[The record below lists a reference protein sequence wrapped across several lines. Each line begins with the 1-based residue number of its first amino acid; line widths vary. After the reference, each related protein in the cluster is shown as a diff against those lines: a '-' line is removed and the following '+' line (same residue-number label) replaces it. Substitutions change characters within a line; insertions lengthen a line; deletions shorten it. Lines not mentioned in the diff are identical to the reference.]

1 MTSLRGL
8 ADCLDG
14 ARFDGIGFPAQ
25 RADCSP
31 QLDLHADRMSESTSD
46 TLVMEWPARWASRI
60 RRGQVPGPLALAG
73 RTNGPLGR
81 KTRAGPLISL
91 LARYTLLH
99 RFVRGLA
106 VLCVGW
112 LAFVS
117 GIVSAAPPE
126 SLLSQI
132 QRIDVP
138 ADRPGEWPREV
149 KQSVAVPRDEFERL
163 LKGAEIGER
172 GPRRVRLTS
181 ARYSATLAG
190 QSLREGRATWTVQRV
205 GSEPALHPLGEFS
218 LALQDLAW
226 PERPAVWGSDV
237 AGQAW
242 LLADVPTGELTAT
255 WSAAGRSLPGEI
267 DFDVTVPSAAVSVF
281 DVKVPRDRLVR
292 ANPEAR
298 RIADG
303 SDKDWQVWRI
313 QLGSERHCRLAIA
326 QPGDSRERP
335 PTILYNYELAA
346 VVREEDVRFQ
356 TLFQLEVFD
365 APVSEVTFTVP
376 ASVEVYAVTYGADL
390 PLTWSRSDKAEAGG
404 TLTVQLPGALQGR
417 SRPIRIDGL
426 AVHKPGQPT
435 VSPQIDVKGGVFSSG
450 RQRLTIVAPIQLR
463 SVRANG
469 FRQQG
474 AVTLATEGEIFSF
487 RQLLPNAQLILDVQR
502 PRASLAAQVTGLLET
517 GEDSWT
523 LTSELVWTSSSG
535 GVFQTGSQFPPDW
548 EITDVQF
555 VSKQGATKLA
565 GWDVQPQPG
574 GGTLLSVE
582 FLEAIE
588 PGRPHTVKV
597 LARRRTVSVGQSFAL
612 PVPHPRDCDS
622 VETTLGLVVPAGLNP
637 LLSEEA
643 RLERVSPPDD
653 SSIAALR
660 RRPPTRTR
668 NEFWFRGDT
677 PEAAGSLQLVT
688 RLRPVSATTEVIV
701 EAAPAEYRERFR
713 IRCRADGSPLDRLL
727 VYLTQPGSEVRWS
740 VLLPRPGDLT
750 AVRLPLSQHAEWNCP
765 AVGELWELRLP
776 PLPAGPIEIEGTR
789 SNRWSQTA
797 HPALLFVPQSAERR
811 GQVQLR
817 RPETLE
823 LTIDP
828 RGLDPHVAATDEA
841 AAALSAADAAAS
853 FITSAWQFDAFDDEL
868 SIALSGPIS
877 SREYPTMVSLQLRS
891 LISSNSDGFD
901 LYRARIRLENGAAQ
915 ETLRVRLPS
924 PAVLQEA
931 TVAGEA
937 IVPNAQGEELLIPG
951 LNAARRDVVELLYRV
966 PARGHTVR
974 DARRVI
980 VPVVAATV
988 LGFDWEFAL
997 PPSVRLFSE
1006 PLGVRLARPLPSSTW
1021 TERLFGPL
1029 GRPRDESLFNPFAI
1043 DSWRELLQPREVPM
1057 SSVGELNGELI
1068 APVEWQVHNASAAIV
1083 PEDLWLVTWHS
1094 TRARLLSW
1102 IALALAMSVGIVL
1115 RIVGWRY
1122 RDRLAAYWL
1131 TVLTCVALC
1140 SPSPY
1145 AEIAGG
1151 AIAGT
1156 IMALLAPRRSLLF
1169 HRGGLHAS
1177 VPGGS
1182 TQSFRIGKP
1191 TGSVLVPCG
1200 LVVAG
1205 CWIVNGFAQ
1214 ETPPS
1219 TTPAARLGATGE
1231 GLRSPVAAG
1240 DSVPDARSVRDTL
1253 PFTIFVPVDD
1263 KGQPSKTL
1271 PLIYVMPELLSKMKA
1286 AAQTVSPPP
1295 DWLITAAR
1303 YRAVV
1308 GTQGSVSLQAKFRV
1322 HVLDDSAERQIVIP
1336 IPEAVLA
1343 GADACRLNGK
1353 PHPVT
1358 TVPAGRGFV
1367 VTWSR
1372 PPSDVDRAEKA
1383 PRVSDPDASGRPG
1396 HSSDAASF
1404 DVELDLKRV
1413 GSKTSS
1419 GGGFSATIPAIA
1431 DTNWSV
1437 ELTEAT
1443 EFLDVIGGRGASS
1456 RTADRRG
1463 IETQVGGTSHLDVR
1477 WSQVAPVAKPSQLEV
1492 SLLQTLDLR
1501 PSFAE
1506 LRFRAR
1512 CVPVEGQFDFLELD
1526 LPKGCLFRESDIRAA
1541 GLLRA
1546 EVLFAAAGSGKLRLT
1561 FAEPQRQPFTVD
1573 GTLIVPAADPDVAVP
1588 LPRFGLTRGP
1598 GLRVS
1603 MLQNWWWIGAA
1614 PEYRV
1619 DVPNLDAE
1627 VGASLSA
1634 AEFLQAW
1641 GDSPPTGRP
1650 QLVFQPREGETPQF
1664 SIVPQIAR
1672 RRALRWTQV
1681 GHIGKRR
1688 LEWTLDAKLE
1698 ATQAPVFQHVLFVD
1712 RRLQIEA
1719 ISIRENGA
1727 ERLVRWSEARPL
1739 ASPTRVVLF
1748 LGDKTTGVQEL
1759 TVRASLPLRH
1769 GPPVPLPFVRCE
1781 EAELVD
1787 SRWELFRDPEL
1798 DVDLIL
1804 PRGVP
1809 AFETPALKTGDDP
1822 STEEGPQLVARYQI
1836 ADPDPKTSI
1845 RVSSRHAPCTAR
1857 TVAVLAKTD
1866 TRGWKLTG
1874 QLWLTPQGESPRRLG
1889 VRFPANLVDP
1899 ARVRVEQAEATWHDP
1914 VDGWRRLDLALPPD
1928 PTEVAL
1934 TFDFVIEEPLRGDWE
1949 LPWPAPLQAASHEM
1963 CLVVA
1968 PADVWTPLVGTELK
1982 PDEAP
1987 GWADEFL
1994 EERMPD
2000 TTSAV
2005 YRLGAAPVRLRRL
2018 TSTTQLDEPVVR
2030 MLEHSLWLTADG
2042 GRHGL
2047 TRAFLSQTRD
2057 AIEFTVPDGFQP
2069 IALFFDDRPLPLP
2082 TVTEGLLRVPL
2093 VGGGRESVL
2102 VLIWEQLRPQS
2113 EGYARAERET
2123 LPWPSRVTVSRS
2135 LVTVLPHRNG
2145 LVIGRTRQ
2153 ALIDWMEAAFDRLEM
2168 LLDRQASLDNDPR
2181 AAAANR
2187 ELIDELQSRV
2197 AARLPAHTTQASSAL
2212 TARLERWNRIVESI
2226 NGLERVVP
2234 LDRLPLAARPLSY
2247 LEEQFVDHPQALRTI
2262 ATSAAPRV
2270 SFWLVDRRWLAVVL
2284 ALLLSLIVIP
2294 SLRQLIRLDWGEWL
2308 SVRATI
2314 SWLLLGVIWWFY
2326 LTPGFLGPLMIAVAT
2341 LRAMLHRSPPVE
2353 LNSTIGGD

>member
-1 MTSLRGL
+1 MTALQPGGRRFGETGTLDAPDRSQNQGERYASSGPRGSDYRPNFVGRVTLVRRVSPSGLMQALAHPFHGSRRGL
-8 ADCLDG
+8 PSDAL
-14 ARFDGIGFPAQ
+14 
-25 RADCSP
+25 RAEEQSIQKLRPCSW
-31 QLDLHADRMSESTSD
+31 TSSMV
-46 TLVMEWPARWASRI
+46 LVI
-60 RRGQVPGPLALAG
+60 
-73 RTNGPLGR
+73 
-81 KTRAGPLISL
+81 
-91 LARYTLLH
+91 
-99 RFVRGLA
+99 
-106 VLCVGW
+106 GW
-112 LAFVS
+112 LMLAS
-117 GIVSAAPPE
+117 GIVSAAPPG

-138 ADRPGEWPREV
+138 ADRPGDWPREV
-149 KQSVAVPRDEFERL
+149 KQSVTIPRDEFERL

-172 GPRRVRLTS
+172 GLRRVRLTS
-181 ARYSATLAG
+181 AHYTATLAG
-190 QSLREGRATWTVQRV
+190 QSLREGRATWAVQRV
-205 GSEPALHPLGEFS
+205 GTEPALHPLGEFTLS
-218 LALQDLAW
+218 LQNLAW
-226 PERPAVWGSDV
+226 PDRPAVWGSDA
-237 AGQAW
+237 AGHSW
-242 LLADVPTGELTAT
+242 LLADAPTGELTAT
-255 WSAAGRSLPGEI
+255 WSAAGRSLPSEI
-267 DFDVTVPSAAVSVF
+267 DFDVTVPSAAVSVL
-281 DVKVPRDRLVR
+281 DLKVPRDRLVR
-292 ANPEAR
+292 ATPEAR
-298 RIADG
+298 RIEDG

-313 QLGSERHCRLAIA
+313 QLASERRCRLAIA
-326 QPGDSRERP
+326 QRSDSLARQ
-335 PTILYNYELAA
+335 PTILYEQELAA

-376 ASVEVYAVTYGADL
+376 ASVEVYAVMYGADL

-404 TLTVQLPGALQGR
+404 TLTVRLPGALQGR

-435 VSPQIDVKGGVFSSG
+435 VSPQIDVKGGVFSTG

-474 AVTLATEGEIFSF
+474 AVTLAAEGEIFSF

-517 GEDSWT
+517 SEDSWT

-535 GVFQTGSQFPPDW
+535 GVFQTGCQFPPDW

-555 VSKQGATKLA
+555 VAKQATTKLA
-565 GWDVQPQPG
+565 GWDVQSLPG
-574 GGTLLSVE
+574 NSTLLSVE

-597 LARRRTVSVGQSFAL
+597 LARRRAVPVGQSFAL
-612 PVPHPRDCDS
+612 PIPHPRDCDS

-653 SSIAALR
+653 SSTAALR
-660 RRPPTRTR
+660 RRPLTRTR
-668 NEFWFRGDT
+668 SEFWFRGDT
-677 PEAAGSLQLVT
+677 PEAAGSMQLVS
-688 RLRPVSATTEVIV
+688 RLRPVLATTDVIV
-701 EAAPAEYRERFR
+701 EAAPTEYRERFQ
-713 IRCRADGSPLDRLL
+713 IRCRADGAPLDRLL

-740 VLLPRPGDLT
+740 VLLPRPDELT
-750 AVRLPLSQHAEWNCP
+750 AVRLPVSQHLEWNCP
-765 AVGELWELRLP
+765 ATGELWELRLP

-789 SNRWSQTA
+789 SNRWSLTA
-797 HPALLFVPQSAERR
+797 HPALLFVPQSTERR
-811 GQVQLR
+811 GQVHLR

-823 LTIDP
+823 LTIDT
-828 RGLDPHVAATDEA
+828 RSLDPQVAATDEA
-841 AAALSAADAAAS
+841 SHAAIAADAAPS
-853 FITSAWQFDAFDDEL
+853 FTTTVWQFDAFDDEL
-868 SIALSGPIS
+868 SITLSEPIS
-877 SREYPTMVSLQLRS
+877 SREYPVMVSLQLRS

-966 PARGHTVR
+966 PARGHSVR
-974 DARRVI
+974 DVRRVI

-1006 PLGVRLARPLPSSTW
+1006 PLGVRLSRPLPNSTW

-1029 GRPRDESLFNPFAI
+1029 GRPSNEAFFNPFAI
-1043 DSWRELLQPREVPM
+1043 DSWRELLQPREVRL

-1068 APVEWQVHNASAAIV
+1068 APVEWQVHHASSAIV
-1083 PEDLWLVTWHS
+1083 PDELWLVTWHS
-1094 TRARLLSW
+1094 TRTRLLSW
-1102 IALALAMSVGIVL
+1102 IALAIAMSVGIVL

-1131 TVLTCVALC
+1131 TVLTCAAVC
-1140 SPSPY
+1140 SQSPY

-1156 IMALLAPRRSLLF
+1156 IVAMLAPRRSLLF
-1169 HRGGLHAS
+1169 HRGGLQSS

-1182 TQSFRIGKP
+1182 TQSFHFDKP
-1191 TGSVLVPCG
+1191 TGSVFVPCG
-1200 LVVAG
+1200 LLVVG
-1205 CWIVNGFAQ
+1205 CWVASGLAQ

-1219 TTPAARLGATGE
+1219 ATPAARSGATGE
-1231 GLRSPVAAG
+1231 GLRSPVFFENTGGSKSPPVAPGVA
-1240 DSVPDARSVRDTL
+1240 DSKAETARSL
-1253 PFTIFVPVDD
+1253 ATIFVPVDD
-1263 KGQPSKTL
+1263 DGRPSKSL
-1271 PLIYVMPELLSKMKA
+1271 PLIYVAPDLLSKMKEASQA
-1286 AAQTVSPPP
+1286 ASPPP
-1295 DWLITAAR
+1295 DWLIASAR

-1322 HVLDDSAERQIVIP
+1322 HILDDSAERQIVIS
-1336 IPEAVLA
+1336 IPETVLA

-1353 PHPVT
+1353 SHPVT
-1358 TVPAGRGFV
+1358 MAPDGRGFV

-1372 PPSDVDRAEKA
+1372 LP
-1383 PRVSDPDASGRPG
+1383 PDAD
-1396 HSSDAASF
+1396 SSATASRTVSF

-1419 GGGFSATIPAIA
+1419 GGGFSATIPVIA

-1437 ELTEAT
+1437 ELTEPT
-1443 EFLDVIGGRGASS
+1443 EFLNVIGGRGASS

-1463 IETQVGGTSHLDVR
+1463 IETQCGGTSHLDVR
-1477 WSQVAPVAKPSQLEV
+1477 WSQVAPEVKPARLDV

-1506 LRFRAR
+1506 LRFRVR
-1512 CVPVEGQFDFLELD
+1512 CVPLEGQFDFLELE
-1526 LPKGCLFRESDIRAA
+1526 LPKGCLLRESDIRAV
-1541 GLLRA
+1541 GLLRT
-1546 EVLFAAAGSGKLRLT
+1546 EVLIAADGAGKLRVT
-1561 FAEPQRQPFTVD
+1561 FAEPQRRSFTVD
-1573 GTLIVPAADPDVAVP
+1573 GTLLVPASEPNAAVP
-1588 LPRFGLTRGP
+1588 LPRFGLTRSP
-1598 GLRVS
+1598 GLDVS
-1603 MLQNWWWIGAA
+1603 TLQNWWWIGAV

-1619 DVPNLDAE
+1619 EAQNLDLE
-1627 VGASLSA
+1627 LGAGLSA
-1634 AEFLQAW
+1634 TEFLQAW

-1650 QLVFQPREGETPQF
+1650 HAVFQPREGETPQF
-1664 SIVPQIAR
+1664 SIAPQTAR

-1681 GHIGKRR
+1681 GHVGKRR
-1688 LEWTLDAKLE
+1688 LEWTLEAKLE
-1698 ATQAPVFQHVLFVD
+1698 ATQAPVYQHVLFVD

-1759 TVRASLPLRH
+1759 TLRASMPLRQ
-1769 GPPVPLPFVRCE
+1769 GPAVPLPFVRCE

-1787 SRWELFRDPEL
+1787 SSWELFRDSEV

-1809 AFETPALKTGDDP
+1809 AFEAPALKTRGDP

-1866 TRGWKLTG
+1866 ARGWKLTG
-1874 QLWLTPQGESPRRLG
+1874 QLGLTPQGESPRRLG
-1889 VRFPANLVDP
+1889 VRFPANSVDP

-1914 VDGWRRLDLALPPD
+1914 ADGWRRLDLTLPPD
-1928 PTEVAL
+1928 PIEVTL
-1934 TFDFVIEEPLRGDWE
+1934 TFDIVIEEPLRGDWD
-1949 LPWPAPLQAASHEM
+1949 LPWPAPLQATSHEM
-1963 CLVVA
+1963 CLVA
-1968 PADVWTPLVGTELK
+1968 TPADVWTPLVGTELK

-1994 EERMPD
+1994 EERMPE
-2000 TTSAV
+2000 TTSAL
-2005 YRLGAAPVRLRRL
+2005 YRLDAAPIRLRRHA
-2018 TSTTQLDEPVVR
+2018 SITQIDEPVVR
-2030 MLEHSLWLTADG
+2030 LLDHSLWLTADG

-2057 AIEFTVPDGFQP
+2057 AIEFTVPDGFRP

-2093 VGGGRESVL
+2093 IGGGRESVL

-2113 EGYARAERET
+2113 EGYARAERAT

-2145 LVIGRTRQ
+2145 LVIGRTQ
-2153 ALIDWMEAAFDRLEM
+2153 QVQTDWMDAAFDRLEM
-2168 LLDRQASLDNDPR
+2168 LLDRQASLDNDLR

-2197 AARLPAHTTQASSAL
+2197 AARLPAHTAQTSSAL

-2226 NGLERVVP
+2226 NGL
-2234 LDRLPLAARPLSY
+2234 DRTGTGDKLLLAARPFSY

-2262 ATSAAPRV
+2262 ATAEAPQV
-2270 SFWLVDRRWLAVVL
+2270 DFWLVDRRWLAVVL
-2284 ALLLSLIVIP
+2284 ALLLSLVVIP

-2308 SVRATI
+2308 SVRVTI
-2314 SWLLLGVIWWFY
+2314 SWLLLGVVWWFY

-2341 LRAMLHRSPPVE
+2341 VCAMLHRSPHVE

>member
-1 MTSLRGL
+1 MMISFCPLSPGFVGQRARVRG
-8 ADCLDG
+8 DV
-14 ARFDGIGFPAQ
+14 DGIDTPTEGHVKSLFTALSEASRTPRSGRGRGPEFPAC
-25 RADCSP
+25 A
-31 QLDLHADRMSESTSD
+31 
-46 TLVMEWPARWASRI
+46 
-60 RRGQVPGPLALAG
+60 
-73 RTNGPLGR
+73 
-81 KTRAGPLISL
+81 
-91 LARYTLLH
+91 
-99 RFVRGLA
+99 A
-106 VLCVGW
+106 VLIVGW
-112 LAFVS
+112 LVFTS
-117 GIVSAAPPE
+117 GIASAAPPE

-132 QRIDVP
+132 QRVDVP
-138 ADRPGEWPREV
+138 ADRPGDWPREV
-149 KQSVAVPRDEFERL
+149 KQSVAVPREEFERL

-181 ARYSATLAG
+181 AHYLATLVG
-190 QSLREGRATWTVQRV
+190 QSLREGRATWAVQRV
-205 GSEPALHPLGEFS
+205 GTEPALHPLGDFS

-226 PERPAVWGSDV
+226 FDRPAVWGSDV
-237 AGQAW
+237 AGHSW
-242 LLADVPTGELTAT
+242 LLADVPVGELTAT
-255 WSAAGRSLPGEI
+255 WSATGRSLPGEI
-267 DFDVTVPSAAVSVF
+267 DFDVTVPSAAVSVL
-281 DVKVPRDRLVR
+281 DVKVPRDRIVR
-292 ANPEAR
+292 ATPAAR
-298 RIADG
+298 RIEDG
-303 SDKDWQVWRI
+303 SDKDWQVWRV
-313 QLGSERHCRLAIA
+313 QLGSERRCRLAIA
-326 QPGDSRERP
+326 TRGDARDRP
-335 PTILYNYELAA
+335 PTILYDYELAA

-390 PLTWSRSDKAEAGG
+390 PLAWSRSDKAEAGG
-404 TLTVQLPGALQGR
+404 TLTVRLPGALQGR
-417 SRPIRIDGL
+417 SRSIRIDGL

-435 VSPQIDVKGGVFSSG
+435 VSPQIDVKGGVFATG
-450 RQRLTIVAPIQLR
+450 RQMLTIVAPIQLR

-474 AVTLATEGEIFSF
+474 AVTLAVEGEIFSF
-487 RQLLPNAQLILDVQR
+487 RQLLPNAQLVLDVQR

-535 GVFQTGSQFPPDW
+535 GVFQTGCQFPPDW

-555 VSKQGATKLA
+555 VSKQGGTKLA

-574 GGTLLSVE
+574 GNTLLSVE

-597 LARRRTVSVGQSFAL
+597 LARRRAVPTGQSFAL

-622 VETTLGLVVPAGLNP
+622 VETTLGLVVPSGLNP

-660 RRPPTRTR
+660 RRPPARTR
-668 NEFWFRGDT
+668 SEFWFRGDT
-677 PEAAGSLQLVT
+677 PEAAGSLQLVS
-688 RLRPVSATTEVIV
+688 RLRPVSATTDVIV

-740 VLLPRPGDLT
+740 VLLPRPGELI
-750 AVRLPLSQHAEWNCP
+750 AVRLPASQHLEWNCP
-765 AVGELWELRLP
+765 ALGELWELRLP

-797 HPALLFVPQSAERR
+797 HPALLFVPQSVERR
-811 GQVQLR
+811 GRVQLQ
-817 RPETLE
+817 RPVTLE
-823 LTIDP
+823 LTIDT
-828 RGLDPHVAATDEA
+828 RGLDSQSAPTDGA
-841 AAALSAADAAAS
+841 SPAVSAVDAAS
-853 FITSAWQFDAFDDEL
+853 SVTTTVWQFDAFDDEL
-868 SIALSGPIS
+868 SIGLSGPIS

-1006 PLGVRLARPLPSSTW
+1006 PPGVRLARPLPSSTW

-1029 GRPRDESLFNPFAI
+1029 GRPRDESFFNPFAF

-1057 SSVGELNGELI
+1057 ASVGELNGELI
-1068 APVEWQVHNASAAIV
+1068 APVEWQVHNASSAVV

-1094 TRARLLSW
+1094 TRTRLLSW

-1131 TVLTCVALC
+1131 TVLVCAALC

-1156 IMALLAPRRSLLF
+1156 IVALLAPRRSLRF
-1169 HRGGLHAS
+1169 HRGGLHAT

-1182 TQSFRIGKP
+1182 TQSFRIGNP

-1200 LVVAG
+1200 LVAMG
-1205 CWIVNGFAQ
+1205 CWIANGIAQ

-1219 TTPAARLGATGE
+1219 ASPAAR
-1231 GLRSPVAAG
+1231 PVVG
-1240 DSVPDARSVRDTL
+1240 VIDRVPVTSR
-1253 PFTIFVPVDD
+1253 FTIFVPVDGE
-1263 KGQPSKTL
+1263 GQPSKAL
-1271 PLIYVMPELLSKMKA
+1271 PLVYVLPDLLSKMKEASQA
-1286 AAQTVSPPP
+1286 AASPP
-1295 DWLITAAR
+1295 DWLIASAR

-1308 GTQGSVSLQAKFRV
+1308 GAQGSVSLQAKFRV
-1322 HVLDDSAERQIVIP
+1322 HVLDSSAERQIVIP

-1343 GADACRLNGK
+1343 GTDACRLNGK

-1358 TVPAGRGFV
+1358 KAPDGRGFV

-1372 PPSDVDRAEKA
+1372 TSLNADRAEQA
-1383 PRVSDPDASGRPG
+1383 TRGSDPDASERPG
-1396 HSSDAASF
+1396 HSSNVASF

-1413 GSKTSS
+1413 SSKTSS
-1419 GGGFSATIPAIA
+1419 GGGFSATIPVIA

-1437 ELTEAT
+1437 ELMEPI

-1463 IETQVGGTSHLDVR
+1463 IETHCGGASRLDVR
-1477 WSQVAPVAKPSQLEV
+1477 WSQAAPEAKPSQLEV

-1501 PSFAE
+1501 PTFAE
-1506 LRFRAR
+1506 LKFRAR
-1512 CVPVEGQFDFLELD
+1512 CVPLEGQFDFLDLD
-1526 LPKGCLFRESDIRAA
+1526 LPKGCLLRESDIRAA
-1541 GLLRA
+1541 GLLRT
-1546 EVLFAAAGSGKLRLT
+1546 EVLIAADEIGKLRVT
-1561 FAEPQRQPFTVD
+1561 FAEPQRQPFTVE
-1573 GTLIVPAADPDVAVP
+1573 GTLLVPAVEPNAAAP
-1588 LPRFGLTRGP
+1588 LPRFGLTRTGATGE
-1598 GLRVS
+1598 GLRSPVLPTPTGGPVAPVRVS
-1603 MLQNWWWIGAA
+1603 TLQNWWWIGAA

-1619 DVPNLDAE
+1619 DVPNLDSD
-1627 VGASLSA
+1627 VGISLSA
-1634 AEFLQAW
+1634 TEFLQAW

-1681 GHIGKRR
+1681 GHIGMRR
-1688 LEWTLDAKLE
+1688 LEWTLAAKIE
-1698 ATQAPVFQHVLFVD
+1698 ATQAPVYQHVLFMD

-1739 ASPTRVVLF
+1739 AAPTRVVVF

-1759 TVRASLPLRH
+1759 TLRASMPLRQ
-1769 GPPVPLPFVRCE
+1769 GPAVGLPPIALPFVRCE

-1787 SRWELFRDPEL
+1787 SRWELFRDPEV
-1798 DVDLIL
+1798 DVDLTL

-1809 AFETPALKTGDDP
+1809 AFDTGNDP
-1822 STEEGPQLVARYQI
+1822 LTEEGPQLVARYQI

-1866 TRGWKLTG
+1866 ARGWKLTG

-1914 VDGWRRLDLALPPD
+1914 VDGWRRLDLALPLD
-1928 PTEVAL
+1928 PTEVSV
-1934 TFDFVIEEPLRGDWE
+1934 TFDVVTEEPLRGDWE
-1949 LPWPAPLQAASHEM
+1949 LPWPVPLQATSHEM
-1963 CLVVA
+1963 CLVA
-1968 PADVWTPLVGTELK
+1968 TPADVWTPLVGTELK
-1982 PDEAP
+1982 PDETP

-1994 EERMPD
+1994 EERMPE
-2000 TTSAV
+2000 TTSAL
-2005 YRLGAAPVRLRRL
+2005 YRLGAAPVRMRRHA
-2018 TSTTQLDEPVVR
+2018 TTTQIDEPVVR
-2030 MLEHSLWLTADG
+2030 LLDHSLWLTADG

-2057 AIEFTVPDGFQP
+2057 AIEFTVPEGLQP
-2069 IALFFDDRPLPLP
+2069 IAMFFDDRPLPLP
-2082 TVTEGLLRVPL
+2082 TVTDGLLRVPL
-2093 VGGGRESVL
+2093 IGGGRESVL
-2102 VLIWEQLRPQS
+2102 VLIWEQLHPRS

-2123 LPWPSRVTVSRS
+2123 LPWPSRVTVTRS

-2153 ALIDWMEAAFDRLEM
+2153 ALTDWMDAAFDRLEM
-2168 LLDRQASLDNDPR
+2168 LLDRQASLDHDPR

-2262 ATSAAPRV
+2262 ATAEAPRV
-2270 SFWLVDRRWLAVVL
+2270 GFWLVDRRWLAVVL

-2294 SLRQLIRLDWGEWL
+2294 SLRRLIRLDWGEWL

-2314 SWLLLGVIWWFY
+2314 SWLLLGVVWWFY
-2326 LTPGFLGPLMIAVAT
+2326 LTPGFLGPLIIAMAT
-2341 LRAMLHRSPPVE
+2341 IRAMLHRVPHVE

>member
-1 MTSLRGL
+1 MIGGL
-8 ADCLDG
+8 
-14 ARFDGIGFPAQ
+14 
-25 RADCSP
+25 
-31 QLDLHADRMSESTSD
+31 
-46 TLVMEWPARWASRI
+46 V
-60 RRGQVPGPLALAG
+60 LA
-73 RTNGPLGR
+73 
-81 KTRAGPLISL
+81 
-91 LARYTLLH
+91 
-99 RFVRGLA
+99 
-106 VLCVGW
+106 
-112 LAFVS
+112 S
-117 GIVSAAPPE
+117 GIISAAPPG
-126 SLLSQI
+126 SLVSQI

-138 ADRPGEWPREV
+138 ADRPADWPREL

-181 ARYSATLAG
+181 AHYSATLAG
-190 QSLREGRATWTVQRV
+190 QSLQEGRATWAVQRV
-205 GSEPALHPLGEFS
+205 GAEPAMHPLGQFS

-226 PERPAVWGSDV
+226 PDRPAVWGSDA
-237 AGQAW
+237 AGHSW
-242 LLADVPTGELTAT
+242 LLADVPASELTAT

-292 ANPEAR
+292 ATPEAR
-298 RIADG
+298 RIDDG

-313 QLGSERHCRLAIA
+313 QLGSERRCRLAIA
-326 QPGDSRERP
+326 HQSDSRTRP
-335 PTILYNYELAA
+335 PTILYEYELAA
-346 VVREEDVRFQ
+346 IVREEDVRFQ
-356 TLFQLEVFD
+356 SLFQLEVFD

-376 ASVEVYAVTYGADL
+376 ASVEVYAVTCGADL

-404 TLTVQLPGALQGR
+404 TLTVRLPGALQGR

-435 VSPQIDVKGGVFSSG
+435 VSPQIEVKGGVFSAG
-450 RQRLTIVAPIQLR
+450 RQMLTIVAPIQLR

-474 AVTLATEGEIFSF
+474 AVMLAAEGEIFSF
-487 RQLLPNAQLILDVQR
+487 RQLQPNAQLILDVQR

-535 GVFQTGSQFPPDW
+535 GVFQTGCQFPPDW

-555 VSKQGATKLA
+555 VAKQGATKLA
-565 GWDVQPQPG
+565 GWDVQPQSG
-574 GGTLLSVE
+574 GNTLLSVE

-597 LARRRTVSVGQSFAL
+597 LARRRAVPVGQSFAL
-612 PVPHPRDCDS
+612 PVPYARDCDS
-622 VETTLGLVVPAGLNP
+622 VETTFGLVVPTGLNP

-668 NEFWFRGDT
+668 SEFWFRGDT
-677 PEAAGSLQLVT
+677 PEAAGSLQLVS
-688 RLRPVSATTEVIV
+688 RLRPVSATTDVIV

-713 IRCRADGSPLDRLL
+713 IRCRADGAPLDRLL

-740 VLLPRPGDLT
+740 VLLPRPGELT
-750 AVRLPLSQHAEWNCP
+750 AVRVPASQHAEWNCP
-765 AVGELWELRLP
+765 ATGELWELRLP
-776 PLPAGPIEIEGTR
+776 PLPAGPIEIEGAR
-789 SNRWSQTA
+789 STRWSQA
-797 HPALLFVPQSAERR
+797 ARPALLFVPQSAAMR
-811 GQVQLR
+811 GRVQLR
-817 RPETLE
+817 WPETLE

-828 RGLDPHVAATDEA
+828 RGLDPQVT
-841 AAALSAADAAAS
+841 AADASIKVGDRVPDVPLAADTLRS
-853 FITSAWQFDAFDDEL
+853 TVWQFDAFDDEL
-868 SIALSGPIS
+868 SIALNTPIS

-901 LYRARIRLENGAAQ
+901 LYRVRIRLENGSAQ
-915 ETLRVRLPS
+915 EMLRIRLPS

-988 LGFDWEFAL
+988 IGFDWEFAL
-997 PPSVRLFSE
+997 PPSVKLFSE
-1006 PLGVRLARPLPSSTW
+1006 PLGVRLSRPLPSSTW

-1029 GRPRDESLFNPFAI
+1029 GRSRDEALFNPFAI
-1043 DSWRELLQPREVPM
+1043 DSWRELLQPREVRM

-1068 APVEWQVHNASAAIV
+1068 APVEWQVYHASSAIV
-1083 PEDLWLVTWHS
+1083 PDELWLETWHS
-1094 TRARLLSW
+1094 TRTRLLSW
-1102 IALALAMSVGIVL
+1102 IALALTMSFGIVL

-1131 TVLTCVALC
+1131 TVLTCAALC

-1156 IMALLAPRRSLLF
+1156 IVALLAPRRSLLF
-1169 HRGGLHAS
+1169 YRGDSHSS

-1182 TQSFRIGKP
+1182 TQSFHFGKA
-1191 TGSVLVPCG
+1191 TGSVYIPCG
-1200 LVVAG
+1200 LVMASCCV
-1205 CWIVNGFAQ
+1205 VSSFAQ
-1214 ETPPS
+1214 ETSPS
-1219 TTPAARLGATGE
+1219 K
-1231 GLRSPVAAG
+1231 SPVVVAPG
-1240 DSVPDARSVRDTL
+1240 DSVRDTSR
-1253 PFTIFVPVDD
+1253 FTIFVPVDD
-1263 KGQPSKTL
+1263 DGRPSKAL
-1271 PLIYVMPELLSKMKA
+1271 PLIYVAPELLSKMKE
-1286 AAQTVSPPP
+1286 AAQAASPPP
-1295 DWLITAAR
+1295 DWLIASAR

-1308 GTQGSVSLQAKFRV
+1308 GAQGSVSLQAKFRV

-1343 GADACRLNGK
+1343 GADACRLDGK

-1358 TVPAGRGFV
+1358 MAPDGRGFV

-1372 PPSDVDRAEKA
+1372 TGAVGATPS
-1383 PRVSDPDASGRPG
+1383 GT
-1396 HSSDAASF
+1396 ASF

-1419 GGGFSATIPAIA
+1419 GGGFSATIPVIS

-1437 ELTEAT
+1437 ELTEPT

-1463 IETQVGGTSHLDVR
+1463 IETHCGGTSHLDVR
-1477 WSQVAPVAKPSQLEV
+1477 WSQVAPEVKPAQLDVA
-1492 SLLQTLDLR
+1492 LLQTLDLR

-1512 CVPVEGQFDFLELD
+1512 CVPLEGRFDFVEFD
-1526 LPKGCLFRESDIRAA
+1526 LPKGCLLRESDIRAA
-1541 GLLRA
+1541 GLLRT
-1546 EVLFAAAGSGKLRLT
+1546 EVLIAAEGTGKLRVT
-1561 FAEPQRQPFTVD
+1561 FAEPQRQSFTVD
-1573 GTLIVPAADPDVAVP
+1573 GMLLVPAVEPNAAVP
-1588 LPRFGLTRGP
+1588 LPRFGLTRTGATGLGATGE
-1598 GLRVS
+1598 GLRPPVAAVRVS
-1603 MLQNWWWIGAA
+1603 TVQNWWWIGAA

-1619 DVPNLDAE
+1619 DVPNLDSE
-1627 VGASLSA
+1627 LGASLSA
-1634 AEFLQAW
+1634 TEFLQAW
-1641 GDSPPTGRP
+1641 GDSPPMGRP
-1650 QLVFQPREGETPQF
+1650 QLVFQPREGEAPQF

-1672 RRALRWTQV
+1672 RRALRWAQV

-1698 ATQAPVFQHVLFVD
+1698 ATQAPVYQHVLFVD

-1759 TVRASLPLRH
+1759 SLKASMPLRQ
-1769 GPPVPLPFVRCE
+1769 GPAVPLPFVRCE

-1787 SRWELFRDPEL
+1787 SRWELFRDPEV

-1809 AFETPALKTGDDP
+1809 AFETRDDP
-1822 STEEGPQLVARYQI
+1822 STDEGPQLVARYQI
-1836 ADPDPKTSI
+1836 ADPDPKASM

-1866 TRGWKLTG
+1866 ARGWKLTG
-1874 QLWLTPQGESPRRLG
+1874 QLFLTPQGVSPRRLG
-1889 VRFPANLVDP
+1889 VRFPANSVDP
-1899 ARVRVEQAEATWHDP
+1899 SRVRVEQAEATWHDP
-1914 VDGWRRLDLALPPD
+1914 VDGWRRLDLKLPLD

-1949 LPWPAPLQAASHEM
+1949 LPWPAPLQATSHEM
-1963 CLVVA
+1963 CLIA
-1968 PADVWTPLVGTELK
+1968 TPADVWTPLVGTELK
-1982 PDEAP
+1982 PDETP

-1994 EERMPD
+1994 EERMPE
-2000 TTSAV
+2000 TTSAL
-2005 YRLGAAPVRLRRL
+2005 YRLGAAPVRLRRHA
-2018 TSTTQLDEPVVR
+2018 SATQIDEPVVR
-2030 MLEHSLWLTADG
+2030 LLDHSLWLTADG

-2057 AIEFTVPDGFQP
+2057 AIEFTVPDGLHP

-2082 TVTEGLLRVPL
+2082 TVAEGLLRVPL

-2113 EGYARAERET
+2113 EGYARAERAT

-2153 ALIDWMEAAFDRLEM
+2153 AQTDWMDAAFDRLEM

-2197 AARLPAHTTQASSAL
+2197 AARLPAHTAQTSAAL
-2212 TARLERWNRIVESI
+2212 TARLERWNRVVESI
-2226 NGLERVVP
+2226 NGLERTGTGDK
-2234 LDRLPLAARPLSY
+2234 LLLAGRPLSY

-2262 ATSAAPRV
+2262 ATAEAPRV
-2270 SFWLVDRRWLAVVL
+2270 GFWLVDRRWLAVVL

-2308 SVRATI
+2308 SVRVTI
-2314 SWLLLGVIWWFY
+2314 SWLLLGLVWWFY

-2341 LRAMLHRSPPVE
+2341 VRAMLHRTPPVE
-2353 LNSTIGGD
+2353 QNSTIGGD